1 MPTMK
6 TPYASCYSISSRP
19 QYHSQDEKS
28 QVTIERRPKF
38 DPALDE
44 LIIGTYAIAAN
55 PNLFVTSYPN
65 VLSGNFSDTI
75 ESVGSS
81 ITKFDVGERVTGF
94 AAVIYN
100 GKIYDRVWQSC
111 RETATTNI
119 LDDLS
124 FEDAST
130 FPMAMAMDKVA
141 IGFYLLL
148 DFLRMLGRRKKSN
161 EGMLIWGD
169 TSSVRTVVI
178 QLCNLAGYIVF
189 TTAREKHY
197 KYLES
202 TGATA
207 TFNYRDPEV
216 VRNIARKVNTSNMYL
231 TIGFDATLEN
241 DTPQLPADISS
252 AKGHGKSKLGLTLPW
267 PK

>member
-1 MPTMK
+1 M
-6 TPYASCYSISSRP
+6 A
-19 QYHSQDEKS
+19 
-28 QVTIERRPKF
+28 V
-38 DPALDE
+38 ALD
-44 LIIGTYAIAAN
+44 
-55 PNLFVTSYPN
+55 
-65 VLSGNFSDTI
+65 
-75 ESVGSS
+75 
-81 ITKFDVGERVTGF
+81 
-94 AAVIYN
+94 
-100 GKIYDRVWQSC
+100 KI
-111 RETATTNI
+111 
-119 LDDLS
+119 
-124 FEDAST
+124 
-130 FPMAMAMDKVA
+130 A

-148 DFLRMLGRRKKSN
+148 DFLKMLGRRKKSD

-216 VRNIARKVNTSNMYL
+216 VRNIARKVDTSNMYL
-231 TIGFDATLEN
+231 PIGFDATMEN

-252 AKGHGKSKLGLTLPW
+252 AKGHGKRKLGSTLPW
-267 PK
+267 PEEYPNLEDIEVFKSVAPLLDANPQDVSALFSNNFLKGSWGRSMWLTLRR